1 MSQSEAQAVY
11 MVHYGEIALKG
22 RNRIDFERQLI
33 ANLKAQYP
41 IHRAYRL
48 PGRIVLEGPSGLNL
62 TKTFGVVWWSEAVRV
77 PSDKSAIAEALLP
90 LAEQVG
96 DTIQTFA
103 VRVTQG
109 ERVFEESTPH
119 LEAEFGGLI
128 DRAFDWRVDLSQP
141 DRTFYIEVMRRA
153 AYLYTQR
160 HPGPRGL
167 PVGASGRLLGL
178 FSGGVDSVLAAYL
191 MAKRGAEIE
200 LVHFYAMADA
210 GQAHQAKIGALAQA
224 LAAYLPSL
232 KIHYFPYHLFQL
244 ATSHLVSRE
253 QRHELVLFRRF
264 MARLAEHLAI
274 EQGAGGLFSGDNL
287 GQVASQTLENLASV
301 DLVIKLPIFRPLIA
315 YDKVEIIDLARRLD
329 LLEPAEVAY
338 KDCCSILATEPSTRA
353 RPEILD
359 ALERQIEIENLIS
372 ETLSQG
378 ETITLRREASG
389 ELVTT

>member
-109 ERVFEESTPH
+109 ERVFEEST
-119 LEAEFGGLI
+119 
-128 DRAFDWRVDLSQP
+128 QP

>member
-253 QRHELVLFRRF
+253 HVWPNTWPLSRERGAYSAATTSGRWPRRHLRTWPAWTSSSSCRSSGHSSPTTRWRLSIWHDAWTCSSQPRSPTRIAARFSPPSPPHGRVQRFWMLW
-264 MARLAEHLAI
+264 
-274 EQGAGGLFSGDNL
+274 SGR
-287 GQVASQTLENLASV
+287 SKSK
-301 DLVIKLPIFRPLIA
+301 I
-315 YDKVEIIDLARRLD
+315 
-329 LLEPAEVAY
+329 
-338 KDCCSILATEPSTRA
+338 
-353 RPEILD
+353 
-359 ALERQIEIENLIS
+359 
-372 ETLSQG
+372 
-378 ETITLRREASG
+378 
-389 ELVTT
+389 